1 MAIKVTYSTR
11 ADDAE
16 GKQLHAAYEE
26 AIEKARRTLGQTHP
40 LFVNGEERFTDD
52 TYEERSPVD
61 SDIVIGRYSQAG
73 PDDVDDAVKA
83 AKDYQPEWA
92 AKDWRE
98 RVRLLKGV
106 ADLLEERHFEL
117 AALIAFEVG
126 KPRLE
131 ALADVAET
139 IEFCRYHTSQME
151 VNDGYVRPLDQL
163 YESEH
168 NVSIM
173 RPHGVWGVISP
184 FNFPFA
190 LVTGPVVA
198 ALVTGNTVV
207 LKPSNMGA
215 LGAIELYRTMR
226 EAGLPAGALHVVSGA
241 GSAAG
246 EALVRHPD
254 VDGMT
259 FTGSYEVGMSIF
271 KTFSTAI
278 PKPVIAEMGG
288 KNPTIVTA
296 GADLEAATEGVL
308 RAAFSFQGQKCSA
321 TSRVYVERPVYEDF
335 VARLVDKTNG
345 LSLGN
350 PLDRDTFVGPV
361 IDRRT
366 VDRFRDS
373 VAEVEESG
381 GTIHTG
387 GRVREEGDL
396 GRGNYVEPTVA
407 AAPMGSWVW
416 SRELFMPF
424 VVVGPVDSLDEAI
437 DLANDTEFGL
447 AAGIF
452 AGSQSEVDR
461 FFDRIE
467 AGAAYANRAAGSTT
481 GAWPGIQSFGGWKGS
496 GTTGTGFSPWYVRQY
511 LREQSQTVVV

>member
-1 MAIKVTYSTR
+1 MAIKVTYSTK
-11 ADDAE
+11 AADAE
-16 GKQLHAAYEE
+16 ALNAAYEE
-26 AIEKARRTLGQTHP
+26 AVEAARGKLGQTHP
-40 LFVNGEERFTDD
+40 LFVNGEERFTEEV
-52 TYEERSPVD
+52 YEERSPVD
-61 SDIVIGRYSQAG
+61 RDIVVGRYSQAG
-73 PDDVDDAVKA
+73 PADVDDAVSA
-83 AKDYQPEWA
+83 AKAFQPEWA
-92 AKDWRE
+92 EVDWRE

-106 ADLLEERHFEL
+106 GDLLEERHFEL
-117 AALIAFEVG
+117 AALLAFEVG

-139 IEFCRYHTSQME
+139 IEFCRYHPSQME
-151 VNDGYVRPLDQL
+151 ANDGYVRRLDQL
-163 YESEH
+163 SPAEH

-207 LKPSNMGA
+207 LKPSNTGA
-215 LGAIELYRTMR
+215 LGAVELYRIMR
-226 EAGLPAGALHVVSGA
+226 EAGIPSGALHVVSGSGA
-241 GSAAG
+241 AAG
-246 EALVRHPD
+246 DALVRHPG
-254 VDGMT
+254 VAGFT

-271 KTFSTAI
+271 KSFSTVV

-296 GADLEAATEGVL
+296 SADLDQAVEGVL

-335 VARLVDKTNG
+335 LGRLADKTDELAVG
-345 LSLGN
+345 D
-350 PLDRDTFVGPV
+350 PFDPDTFVGPV
-361 IDRRT
+361 IDRQA
-366 VDRFRDS
+366 VDRFRES
-373 VAEVEESG
+373 VAEVEQSG
-381 GTIHTG
+381 GAVRSG

-396 GRGNYVEPTVA
+396 ARGNFVEPTVA
-407 AAPMGSWVW
+407 TAPMDSWVW

-437 DLANDTEFGL
+437 DRANDTEFGL

-452 AGSQSEVDR
+452 AGDQEELDR

-467 AGAAYANRAAGSTT
+467 AGATYANRAAGSTT

-511 LREQSQTVVV
+511 LREQSRTVVV